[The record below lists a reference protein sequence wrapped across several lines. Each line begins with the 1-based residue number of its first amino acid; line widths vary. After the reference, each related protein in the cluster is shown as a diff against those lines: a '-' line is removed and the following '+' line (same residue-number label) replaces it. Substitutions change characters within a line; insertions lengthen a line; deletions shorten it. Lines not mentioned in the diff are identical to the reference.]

1 MNEFDAVFLARL
13 RRREESAFRELVL
26 GLEGQ
31 VFRLVA
37 RMLGNSA
44 EAEEMTQEIFVQVW
58 KSLDS
63 FRGESKLSTWVFRI
77 AVNLTKNRTKYL
89 SRRHQRSHSDIDDAE
104 PRERHLEAQGTTV
117 GEVPRPDQSAVGH
130 QTEALVREAFAALPQ
145 EFREILVLRDI
156 EGLPYGEIMA
166 ITELAEGTVK
176 SRLHRARSELRA
188 LVEARLGEKLP

>member
-1 MNEFDAVFLARL
+1 MNEFDSAFLVRL

-26 GLEGQ
+26 GLEGT

-37 RMLGNSA
+37 RMLGNAA

-89 SRRHQRSHSDIDDAE
+89 ARRHQRAHSDIDDAE
-104 PRERHLEAQGTTV
+104 PRQRHLEAQGTTV
-117 GEVPRPDQSAVGH
+117 GEMPRPDQAAVGRE
-130 QTEALVREAFAALPQ
+130 TEAIVRAAFAALPD
-145 EFREILVLRDI
+145 EFREILILRDI
-156 EGLPYGEIMA
+156 EGLPYEEIGS

-188 LVEARLGEKLP
+188 LVEARLGEKVP